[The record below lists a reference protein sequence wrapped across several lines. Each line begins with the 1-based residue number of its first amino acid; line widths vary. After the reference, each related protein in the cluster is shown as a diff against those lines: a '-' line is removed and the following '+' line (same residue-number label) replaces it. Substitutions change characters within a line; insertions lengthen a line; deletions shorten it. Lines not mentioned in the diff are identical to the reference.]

1 MDNQP
6 MVFSALFGVLA
17 VVISQPLLASAPCG
31 LIGSNPVIVEGRSM
45 LKLSDVQGCEG
56 VAYEVIPSVMIEGE
70 PAVQLVP
77 KASGACR
84 ISRAVSVIV
93 DGEQVRRV
101 GEIACQ

>member
-1 MDNQP
+1 MGNQP

-17 VVISQPLLASAPCG
+17 VGISQPLLASAPCG

-56 VAYEVIPSVMIEGE
+56 VAYEIIPNLMIEGE
-70 PAVQLVP
+70 PAVRLVP

-84 ISRAVSVIV
+84 ISSAVSVNAK
-93 DGEQVRRV
+93 GEQVRRV
-101 GEIACQ
+101 GDITCQ